1 MQIKEKI
8 MDESQQMAQ
17 LEKLI
22 RLLNRF
28 QPEED
33 RSITVP
39 VTKQIAKALGM
50 KFQTVQNKLKEEKYT
65 IISWTSLESN
75 FFAQTGDLDKLFQNL
90 QIFLRAIQGINI
102 AVRWQMCGIYIAI

>member
-1 MQIKEKI
+1 